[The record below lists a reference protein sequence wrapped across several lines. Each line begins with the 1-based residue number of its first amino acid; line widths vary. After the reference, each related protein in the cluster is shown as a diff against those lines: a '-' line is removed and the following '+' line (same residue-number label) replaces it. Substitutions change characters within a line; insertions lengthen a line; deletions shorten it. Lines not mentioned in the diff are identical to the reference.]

1 VAVVVVL
8 VLLSAAIG
16 ALALVLMRKA
26 AENVAEPSAFGLALL
41 WSLVR
46 HQPVWVAGIAAML
59 VELVLQLLA
68 LASGPVSVVQLL
80 VVMELPFCL
89 ILWRLVSGGRLRI
102 REWTAVGAMTIGV
115 IVLLATLAP
124 RGGTPDSPS
133 LFTWLRGLA
142 VTIGAI
148 VTVLIAGRRMGG
160 SAGPAS
166 AGAAAGM
173 AAGLVA
179 ALVKPVTSTV
189 SQGLDAVLGSWQAW
203 AALVAA
209 GAAFLLLQNALRAG
223 RLVASQPGITL
234 ANPLV
239 SAAWGVFVFHEQVRT
254 GWWLLGVGLGAMAL
268 AAGAVL
274 LSRSP
279 LLAGHHEPPAP
290 ADRIAGT
297 LVRDLQAADAG

>member
-1 VAVVVVL
+1 MAVVVVL

-26 AENVAEPSAFGLALL
+26 AENVAEPSEFGLAVL

-89 ILWRLVSGGRLRI
+89 ILSRLVTGGRLRI

-124 RGGTPDSPS
+124 HGDTPDSPS

-179 ALVKPVTSTV
+179 ALVKPVTSIV

-203 AALVAA
+203 AALFAA

-254 GWWLLGVGLGAMAL
+254 GWWLLGVGLGGTAL

-290 ADRIAGT
+290 TDRIAGT